1 MDCYDII
8 IDYYVLLHY
17 FYDDLLSLHVDPLE
31 LRFFYHAYT
40 KGELRTK
47 YLLDYNVW
55 LIFLRP
61 MYMLSSTTKKGE
73 IESACYAPNRLLVLM
88 TTHT

>member
-1 MDCYDII
+1 MDKLMYGYLWMIVIAMDCYDII

-47 YLLDYNVW
+47 YLLDYNV
-55 LIFLRP
+55 
-61 MYMLSSTTKKGE
+61 
-73 IESACYAPNRLLVLM
+73 C
-88 TTHT
+88 